1 MNFLNLSKK
10 YVIDSQLY
18 VSLMGTSFAVFFM
31 LHQNIFRFS
40 TVLLIFITYFSGYVY
55 TKYQGN
61 KEVLFK
67 VLAFNFFCGLVSVFL
82 ILHNNNF
89 ERLIRWGIIVFLGLL
104 YDSFFLK
111 YFIRKIPLFK
121 VFYVGLIWGLVCG
134 WLILPEIHWPIFFLS
149 WLFITALVL
158 PFDIRDMKSDDVI
171 TFPQLIGIQNTKYLA
186 YVLVF
191 SSLIISILY
200 LQTNNSLSFFLTSIF
215 TFVIIYFSENYRKE
229 SYFSFWVESCSALPL
244 LFLLIFKIFIK

>member
-18 VSLMGTSFAVFFM
+18 VSLMGTSFAIFFM
-31 LHQNIFRFS
+31 LHENIFRFPM
-40 TVLLIFITYFSGYVY
+40 VLLIFITYFSGYIY

-61 KEVLFK
+61 KELLFK
-67 VLAFNFFCGLVSVFL
+67 VLTFNCICGLISVFL

-121 VFYVGLIWGLVCG
+121 VFYVGLIWALVCG
-134 WLILPEIHWPIFFLS
+134 WLIQPVMHWPIFFLS

-158 PFDIRDMKSDDVI
+158 PFDIRDMKSDDVV

-186 YVLVF
+186 YLLVF
-191 SSLIISILY
+191 SSLLISIYY
-200 LQTNNSLSFFLTSIF
+200 LNSIFSLSMFLTSIL
-215 TFVIIYFSENYRKE
+215 TYILIYFSENSRKE
-229 SYFSFWVESCSALPL
+229 SYFSFWVESCSSLPL
-244 LFLLIFKIFIK
+244 LFLLILKYFW

>member
-10 YVIDSQLY
+10 YLIDSQLY
-18 VSLMGTSFAVFFM
+18 VSLVGTSLAIFFM
-31 LHQNIFRFS
+31 LNQNIFRFP
-40 TVLLIFITYFSGYVY
+40 TVLLIFITYFSGYIY

-67 VLAFNFFCGLVSVFL
+67 VLAFNCICGLISVFL
-82 ILHNNNF
+82 ILHNHNIA
-89 ERLIRWGIIVFLGLL
+89 RLWRWGIIVFLGLL

-121 VFYVGLIWGLVCG
+121 VFYVGLTWALING
-134 WLILPEIHWPIFFLS
+134 WLILPNIHWPIFFIS

-186 YVLVF
+186 YLLVF
-191 SSLIISILY
+191 SSLLISIFY
-200 LQTNNSLSFFLTSIF
+200 LKTIFFTSFFLTSIL
-215 TFVIIYFSENYRKE
+215 TFLVIYFSENHRRE

-244 LFLLIFKIFIK
+244 LFLLILKYFW

>member
-10 YVIDSQLY
+10 YVIESQLY
-18 VSLMGTSFAVFFM
+18 VSLMGTAFAIFFM
-31 LHQNIFRFS
+31 LHQNIFRFPM
-40 TVLLIFITYFSGYVY
+40 VLLIFITYFSGYIY

-67 VLAFNFFCGLVSVFL
+67 VLAFNFICGLVSVFL

-89 ERLIRWGIIVFLGLL
+89 EHLVRWGIIVFLGLL

-121 VFYVGLIWGLVCG
+121 VFYVGLIWALVCG
-134 WLILPEIHWPIFFLS
+134 WLIQPEIHWPIFFLS

-171 TFPQLIGIQNTKYLA
+171 TFPQLIGVQNTKYLA
-186 YVLVF
+186 YILVF
-191 SSLIISILY
+191 SSLLISIFY
-200 LQTNNSLSFFLTSIF
+200 LNPIFFISMFLTSML
-215 TFVIIYFSENYRKE
+215 TFILIYFSENENKE

-244 LFLLIFKIFIK
+244 LILVILKYLI